1 MAQSFIIVLLFDLV
15 ELINIYTYVV
25 IAAVVVSWLIAFGVI
40 NTFNPYARTFVRFLD
55 AVTEPLFRPIRRVVP
70 PIGGFDLSPL
80 LLYFLL
86 QLLMQEIIIV
96 AERL

>member
-1 MAQSFIIVLLFDLV
+1 MFDLV

-40 NTFNPYARTFVRFLD
+40 NTFNPYARAVVRFLD

-80 LLYFLL
+80 LLYSLL